1 MFSLPK
7 NAKLYR
13 AVEYMDK
20 LLEPHFCQ
28 DTWKTGCY
36 FSFND
41 PFLADSMVLEYN
53 KSLFRG
59 EFETKEEIKCYIGKY
74 AHNKLPEDQQNVNH
88 IDFDIGALTLFDIP
102 NKRYAEVFLT
112 ADELSK
118 LELKEVVIVS
128 PEDISVKY
136 SKFIIDS
143 KYTKI

>member
-7 NAKLYR
+7 NATLFR
-13 AVEYMDK
+13 AVEYKDK

-41 PFLADSMVLEYN
+41 SFLADSMVLEYN

-59 EFETKEEIKCYIGKY
+59 EFKTKEEIQCYIGKY
-74 AHNKLPEDQQNVNH
+74 TMPKDKENVNH
-88 IDFDIGALTLFDIP
+88 IDFDIGALTLFDDP

-112 ADELSK
+112 EKELSK
-118 LELKEVVIVS
+118 LEFKQVVVLT
-128 PEDISVKY
+128 PEDINAKY
-136 SKFIIDS
+136 SKFIIGHR
-143 KYTKI
+143 

>member
-7 NAKLYR
+7 NARLYR
-13 AVEYMDK
+13 AVEYCDK

-59 EFETKEEIKCYIGKY
+59 EFQTKEEIKCYIGKY
-74 AHNKLPEDQQNVNH
+74 ATNKFPKGPENVNH
-88 IDFDIGALTLFDIP
+88 IDFEIGALTLFDDP

-112 ADELSK
+112 EKELSK
-118 LELKEVVIVS
+118 LELKKVVVIS
-128 PEDISVKY
+128 PEEVRVKY
-136 SKFIIDS
+136 SKFIIEN
-143 KYTKI
+143 